1 MRKVIDIFKNH
12 RAIFLLPAV
21 TLLFAVLFSVYITLN
36 TGEKAD
42 PELVVV
48 SPHPTA
54 FMIPLIKEF
63 ENETGIKTEVISL
76 GTTASL
82 KRITSDENVDVLWG
96 GSILTVGP
104 YEEYFDEYKCENKK
118 FFKDKFSGTDDTITC
133 FTLVPSVIMINNDI
147 IGDIEIKGYKD
158 LLNEKLKGHIAFAD
172 PKKSSSSFEH
182 LVNMLYAMGED
193 DPEAG
198 FEYVEKFIEN
208 LDGTLLD
215 SSSAVYEGVANGEY
229 MVGLTFEEAAVTMLK
244 SDKHISII
252 YMEEGVVSTPDG
264 IYINKASKHK
274 EAAMAFSNF
283 MTGENAQQFIAANL
297 GRRSVRIDVPE
308 SGLVIPYEDI
318 NSIEVDK
325 DKVISCKDK
334 WIENFS
340 LLFEE
345 VNNE

>member
-1 MRKVIDIFKNH
+1 MRKLTDIFKNH
-12 RAIFLLPAV
+12 KALFLLPAV
-21 TLLFAVLFSVYITLN
+21 TLLFLALFTVYIRLN
-36 TGEKAD
+36 AGAKVE

-54 FMIPLIKEF
+54 FIIPLIKEF

-104 YEEYFDEYKCENKK
+104 YKDYFYEYRTENKDS
-118 FFKDKFSGTDDTITC
+118 FKDKFSKTDDEITC

-147 IGDIEIKGYKD
+147 IGDIEINGYED
-158 LLNEKLKGHIAFAD
+158 LLNEDLKGHIAFAD

-182 LVNMLYAMGED
+182 LVNMLYAMGD
-193 DPEAG
+193 GNPEAG
-198 FEYVEKFIEN
+198 FAYVEKFIEN

-252 YMEEGVVSTPDG
+252 YMDEGVVSTPDG
-264 IYINKASKHK
+264 IYISKASKHK
-274 EAAMAFSNF
+274 ETAKVFTDF
-283 MTGENAQQFIAANL
+283 MTSKNAQQYIAANL
-297 GRRSVRIDVPE
+297 GRRSVRSDVPE
-308 SGLVIPYEDI
+308 SDLVIAYEDI

-325 DKVISCKDK
+325 EKVILSKDK
-334 WIENFS
+334 WIENFG
-340 LLFEE
+340 LLFKE

>member
-1 MRKVIDIFKNH
+1 MKKLADIFKNH
-12 RAIFLLPAV
+12 RALFLLPAV
-21 TLLFAVLFSVYITLN
+21 TLLFLACFSVYITIN
-36 TGEKAD
+36 TGSKVEH
-42 PELVVV
+42 ELVVV

-54 FMIPLIKEF
+54 FIVPLIKEF

-104 YEEYFDEYKCENKK
+104 YEDSFYEYRSQNKDS
-118 FFKDKFSGTDDTITC
+118 FYDKFSETDDRITC

-147 IGDIEIKGYKD
+147 IGDIKINGYED

-182 LVNMLYAMGED
+182 LVNMLYAMNPEN
-193 DPEAG
+193 PEAG
-198 FEYVEKFIEN
+198 FSYVEKFIEN

-252 YMEEGVVSTPDG
+252 YMDEGVVSTPDG
-264 IYINKASKHK
+264 IYINNASKRK
-274 EAAMAFSNF
+274 ETAEKFADF
-283 MTGENAQQFIAANL
+283 MTSRNAQQFIAANL
-297 GRRSVRIDVPE
+297 GRRSVRKDVPE
-308 SGLVIPYEDI
+308 SDLVVALDDI

-325 DKVISCKDK
+325 EKVISCKDK
-334 WIENFS
+334 WIDSFS
-340 LLFEE
+340 LLFSE